1 MLFFVLFFVFLFF
14 DVVVWDFREG
24 ERGVL
29 CIVLQCDDLVAFRH
43 GGEVVLT
50 LFLCGFGG
58 HAAKYG
64 HGMS

>member
-1 MLFFVLFFVFLFF
+1 MTFLVKLAFCSFSFFCFCF
-14 DVVVWDFREG
+14 DVWDFREG

-50 LFLCGFGG
+50 LFLCGFGRG
-58 HAAKYG
+58 HAAKY
-64 HGMS
+64 